1 VAKEHLYRINT
12 IWTGASQGSTSSYD
26 AYSREYVINIDGKP
40 PFVGSA
46 DPTFRGDAALYN
58 PEDLLLMALSACHML
73 SYLALCA
80 RAGIRVISYSDV
92 ATGKMAQKNGK
103 IRFTEVILHPLVTI
117 EAGDVLE
124 KARSLHDN
132 AHHVCFIANSV
143 NFPVLHEAKMLVK
156 TQQKFYT
163 LDEYRELEETA
174 EFINEYRDGEIVPI
188 AGSTINRSQIKGNIC
203 AYFHT
208 ALRGKNAEVFIS
220 GLRLWI
226 PRYRRGT
233 YPDIM
238 IIEEEPAL
246 TEGRNDEILNPVL
259 IVEVLSKYSED
270 VNREDKF
277 RFYRSIP
284 QFREYVLVSQY
295 KFLVAQYIKTES
307 NDWLFQEYEG
317 ESAIV
322 SFASV
327 EVQMSMSDIYEL
339 VVFEIEESE

>member
-1 VAKEHLYRINT
+1 MDKEHLYRINT

-117 EAGDVLE
+117 EAGDDLE

-295 KFLVAQYIKTES
+295 EFLVAQYIKTES

>member
-1 VAKEHLYRINT
+1 MDKEHLYRINT

-295 KFLVAQYIKTES
+295 EFLVAQYIKTES